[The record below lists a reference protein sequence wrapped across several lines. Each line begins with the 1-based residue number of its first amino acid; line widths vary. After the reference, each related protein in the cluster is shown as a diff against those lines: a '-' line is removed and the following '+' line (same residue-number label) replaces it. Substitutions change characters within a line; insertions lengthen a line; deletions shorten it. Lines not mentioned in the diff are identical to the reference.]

1 MAAIRRSIKAY
12 APWDKG
18 ADDVLLRKLICVDN
32 SSYLVEDDISQRL
45 QQGAVVAAPSQ
56 TQSDYDHPFRLVP
69 VRTCLSEM
77 KNMFFTDSTDFWNL
91 SQPATQLSG
100 KKLFLEH
107 VWLGWRRDYAGHSK
121 ALRATLQ
128 HYSKDSVWIGTPQ
141 LLVRRSCI
149 A

>member
-1 MAAIRRSIKAY
+1 
-12 APWDKG
+12 
-18 ADDVLLRKLICVDN
+18 
-32 SSYLVEDDISQRL
+32 
-45 QQGAVVAAPSQ
+45 
-56 TQSDYDHPFRLVP
+56 
-69 VRTCLSEM
+69 M
-77 KNMFFTDSTDFWNL
+77 KNIFIYPTGKITDFTDCWNL

-107 VWLGWRRDYAGHSK
+107 VWLGWRLDYAGQAK

-141 LLVRRSCI
+141 LLVRLSCI